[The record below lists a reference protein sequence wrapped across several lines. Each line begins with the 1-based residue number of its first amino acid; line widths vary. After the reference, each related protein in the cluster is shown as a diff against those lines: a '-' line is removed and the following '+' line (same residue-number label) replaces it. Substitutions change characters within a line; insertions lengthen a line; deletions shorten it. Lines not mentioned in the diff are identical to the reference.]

1 MTFILYTYIYIY
13 LYIYSDNTEK
23 IEILD
28 GMKAPYL
35 FTSLQLIQLCDTI
48 TSLKTKME
56 FIRLLGPRLIDPSSK
71 VSTFLSMFR
80 YNDDK
85 QNVENIL
92 RTRQTSL
99 IQSQFIMVE
108 NNNNNNSNNNIN
120 NSNSNNIKN
129 NDHSNDGD
137 HNNTNSPVKSTNVN
151 ARKSSSI
158 LSRRIVGGRGSSN
171 RNSMGGSSTIITTT
185 NDDAAAAAAYN
196 DGIIDGSDYSIT
208 SSPTASPYAS
218 PSIAPTAEILLK
230 EGSGIYDKN
239 INFSNDNTL
248 LHIDDISL
256 SDLNDKDI
264 QFSLLKVNDDH
275 HHHHDK
281 NSDAQKCND
290 IHNDVYL
297 NDDNEHCFQVDYGD
311 DDDNDVFFDSR
322 PLASRSSNRQSLA
335 WTNRLNSF
343 VDNHY

>member
-1 MTFILYTYIYIY
+1 
-13 LYIYSDNTEK
+13 
-23 IEILD
+23 
-28 GMKAPYL
+28 MKAPYL

-108 NNNNNNSNNNIN
+108 NNNNNNSSINI
-120 NSNSNNIKN
+120 NNIKN
-129 NDHSNDGD
+129 NDKSNDGD
-137 HNNTNSPVKSTNVN
+137 HNNNSNSPVKSTTVN

-171 RNSMGGSSTIITTT
+171 RNSIGGSSTTITTT
-185 NDDAAAAAAYN
+185 TNDAAAAAAAVDN
-196 DGIIDGSDYSIT
+196 DGIIDGSDNSIT

-218 PSIAPTAEILLK
+218 PYGSPSIAGIVAPTAEILSK
-230 EGSGIYDKN
+230 EGSGIYNKN
-239 INFSNDNTL
+239 LNFSNDNTVHL
-248 LHIDDISL
+248 DDVSL
-256 SDLNDKDI
+256 SDLNNKDI
-264 QFSLLKVNDDH
+264 QFSLVKINE
-275 HHHHDK
+275 K
-281 NSDAQKCND
+281 NSDAQKCNN

-297 NDDNEHCFQVDYGD
+297 NDDNEHCFQADYGD
-311 DDDNDVFFDSR
+311 DDDNNDVFFDSR

>member
-1 MTFILYTYIYIY
+1 
-13 LYIYSDNTEK
+13 
-23 IEILD
+23 
-28 GMKAPYL
+28 MKAPYL

-108 NNNNNNSNNNIN
+108 NNNNNNSSINI
-120 NSNSNNIKN
+120 NNIKN
-129 NDHSNDGD
+129 NDKSNDGD
-137 HNNTNSPVKSTNVN
+137 HNNNSNSPVKSTTVN

-171 RNSMGGSSTIITTT
+171 RNSIGGSSTIITTAT
-185 NDDAAAAAAYN
+185 NDAAAAAAAADI
-196 DGIIDGSDYSIT
+196 DGIIDGSDNSIT

-218 PSIAPTAEILLK
+218 PYGSPSIAGIVAPTAEILSK
-230 EGSGIYDKN
+230 EGSGIYNKN
-239 INFSNDNTL
+239 LNFSNDNTVHL
-248 LHIDDISL
+248 DDVSL
-256 SDLNDKDI
+256 SDLNNKDI
-264 QFSLLKVNDDH
+264 QFSLVKINE
-275 HHHHDK
+275 K
-281 NSDAQKCND
+281 NSDAQKCKN

-297 NDDNEHCFQVDYGD
+297 NDDNDHCFQVNYGD
-311 DDDNDVFFDSR
+311 DDDNDVLFDSR

>member
-1 MTFILYTYIYIY
+1 
-13 LYIYSDNTEK
+13 
-23 IEILD
+23 
-28 GMKAPYL
+28 MKAPYL

-108 NNNNNNSNNNIN
+108 NNNNNNSNNSINNIN
-120 NSNSNNIKN
+120 NNNIKN
-129 NDHSNDGD
+129 NDNRNDGD
-137 HNNTNSPVKSTNVN
+137 HNNNSNSPVKSTTVN

-185 NDDAAAAAAYN
+185 TNDAAAAAATADN
-196 DGIIDGSDYSIT
+196 DGIIDGSDNSIT

-218 PSIAPTAEILLK
+218 PYGSPSIAGIVAPTAEILSK
-230 EGSGIYDKN
+230 EGSGIYNKN
-239 INFSNDNTL
+239 LNFSNDNTVHL
-248 LHIDDISL
+248 DDVSL
-256 SDLNDKDI
+256 SDLNNKDI
-264 QFSLLKVNDDH
+264 QFSLVKINE
-275 HHHHDK
+275 K
-281 NSDAQKCND
+281 NSDAQKCNN

-311 DDDNDVFFDSR
+311 DDDNDNDVFFDSR